1 MSGEMLPEGGVEVDF
16 ETVREEWN
24 TYQLKDGTTLKV
36 KLVLVR
42 VIRTKDGY
50 DPTGVPV
57 YAIMST
63 NVVSAV
69 DVPVSLRR
77 KPRASPDGA
86 KPI

>member
-1 MSGEMLPEGGVEVDF
+1 MTEVYPEGVEVDF
-16 ETVREEWN
+16 ETLQETWN
-24 TYQLKDGTTLKV
+24 EYRLKDGTTLKV

-42 VIRTKDGY
+42 VIRSKDSYDVAGY
-50 DPTGVPV
+50 PA

-63 NVVSAV
+63 NVVRAV